1 MAERGTYRLIA
12 AELERLIGSGE
23 YPAGSLLPSEPTL
36 ARDHGVA
43 RNTIR
48 AALEVLAEAGLVEV
62 LPGHGRRV
70 AGEAEAASAT
80 TAYERLAAALSERVT
95 AGEFH
100 PETPLP
106 SEARLQE
113 EHGVSRNTVR
123 RAYRLLEEQGTIVI
137 RHGAGAFVA
146 QPDSDATA

>member
-12 AELERLIGSGE
+12 AELERQIRAGQYASGT
-23 YPAGSLLPSEPTL
+23 LLPSEPSL
-36 ARDHGVA
+36 AREHAVA
-43 RNTIR
+43 RNTVR
-48 AALEVLAEAGLVEV
+48 AALDVLEEAGLVEV

-70 AGEAEAASAT
+70 TGRTSATAAT
-80 TAYERLAAALSERVT
+80 TAYERLAAAVRERIDT
-95 AGEFH
+95 GEFA
-100 PETPLP
+100 PETALP
-106 SEARLQE
+106 SEARLRE

-123 RAYRLLEEQGTIVI
+123 RAYRLLEEEGRIVI